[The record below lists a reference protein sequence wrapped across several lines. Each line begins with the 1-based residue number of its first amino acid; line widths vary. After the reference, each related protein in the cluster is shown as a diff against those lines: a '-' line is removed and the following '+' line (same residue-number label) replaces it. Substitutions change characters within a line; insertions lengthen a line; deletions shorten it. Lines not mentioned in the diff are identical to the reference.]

1 MPNSFQEWM
10 NELNHFAKDAHH
22 KGMLEEIG
30 NERYIVELIGR
41 VVRVSVETQEIVD
54 RLPSVEES

>member
-22 KGMLEEIG
+22 KGMLF
-30 NERYIVELIGR
+30 ERFI
-41 VVRVSVETQEIVD
+41 
-54 RLPSVEES
+54 